1 MIKGVAKLNSSKPKT
16 NSVRS
21 TTESQVKS
29 NAYKIECIEALQEG
43 KKYKSVKSMLADS
56 LNW

>member
-1 MIKGVAKLNSSKPKT
+1 MIKGVVKLNSSKPKT
-16 NSVRS
+16 NSARS
-21 TTESQVKS
+21 ATERQVKS
-29 NAYKIECIEALQEG
+29 NAYKIECIQALQEG